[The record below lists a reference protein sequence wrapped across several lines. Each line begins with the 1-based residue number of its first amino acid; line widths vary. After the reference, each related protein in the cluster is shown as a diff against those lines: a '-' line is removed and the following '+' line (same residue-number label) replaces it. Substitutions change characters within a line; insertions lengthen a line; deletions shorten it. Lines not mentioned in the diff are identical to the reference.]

1 MSHYKTQLIMKELT
15 YISKIATLRLL
26 NDILHADNI
35 VHEGEI
41 EYLKR
46 ITASFC
52 LSEGYETDLNSLV
65 TLQALSI
72 IRELA
77 PEQKEIIAR
86 LMGEMIVI
94 DKDINYNEIKIYHAV
109 CESCNIHG
117 HFDVEDYPEY
127 SLSGPF
133 TNPEDLMNI

>member
-1 MSHYKTQLIMKELT
+1 MEELT
-15 YISKIATLRLL
+15 YTSKIAALRLL

-35 VHEGEI
+35 VHKSEI
-41 EYLKR
+41 EYLRK
-46 ITASFC
+46 ITESFC
-52 LSEGYETDLNSLV
+52 LAEGYENDLNGLV

-77 PEQKEIIAR
+77 PSQKEVIAR

-94 DKDINYNEIKIYHAV
+94 DKDINYNEVKMYHAV

-117 HFDVEDYPEY
+117 DFDIEDYPEY

>member
-1 MSHYKTQLIMKELT
+1 MEELT
-15 YISKIATLRLL
+15 YTSKIAVLRLL

-35 VHEGEI
+35 VHKCEI
-41 EYLKR
+41 EYLRK
-46 ITASFC
+46 ITESFC
-52 LSEGYETDLNSLV
+52 LVEGYENDLNGLV

-77 PEQKEIIAR
+77 PSQKETIAR

-94 DKDINYNEIKIYHAV
+94 DKDINYNEVKMYHAV

-117 HFDVEDYPEY
+117 DFDIEDYPEY

>member
-1 MSHYKTQLIMKELT
+1 MEELT
-15 YISKIATLRLL
+15 YTSKIAALRLL
-26 NDILHADNI
+26 NDILHADDI
-35 VHEGEI
+35 VHKSEI
-41 EYLKR
+41 EYLRK
-46 ITASFC
+46 ITESFC
-52 LSEGYETDLNSLV
+52 LAEGYENDLNGLV

-77 PEQKEIIAR
+77 PSQKEAIAR

-94 DKDINYNEIKIYHAV
+94 DKDINYNEVKMYHAV

-117 HFDVEDYPEY
+117 DFDIEDYPEY

>member
-1 MSHYKTQLIMKELT
+1 MSHCKAQLIMEELT
-15 YISKIATLRLL
+15 YTLKIATLRLL
-26 NDILHADNI
+26 NDILRADNI
-35 VHEGEI
+35 VHESEV
-41 EYLKR
+41 EYLKK
-46 ITASFC
+46 ITESFC
-52 LSEGYETDLNSLV
+52 LPEGYQNDLNNLV

-77 PEQKEIIAR
+77 PDQKEIIAR

-94 DKDINYNEIKIYHAV
+94 DKDINYNEVKMYHEV
-109 CESCNIHG
+109 CESCNIHED
-117 HFDVEDYPEY
+117 FDVEDYPEY

>member
-1 MSHYKTQLIMKELT
+1 MEELT
-15 YISKIATLRLL
+15 YTSKIAVLRLL

-35 VHEGEI
+35 VHKCEI
-41 EYLKR
+41 EYLRK
-46 ITASFC
+46 ITESVC
-52 LSEGYETDLNSLV
+52 LVEGYENDLNGLV

-77 PEQKEIIAR
+77 PSQKEAIAR

-94 DKDINYNEIKIYHAV
+94 DKDINYNEVKMYHAV

-117 HFDVEDYPEY
+117 DFDIEDYPEY

>member
-1 MSHYKTQLIMKELT
+1 MEELT
-15 YISKIATLRLL
+15 YTSKIAALRLL

-35 VHEGEI
+35 VHKCAI
-41 EYLKR
+41 EYLRK
-46 ITASFC
+46 ITESFC
-52 LSEGYETDLNSLV
+52 LAEGYENDLNGLV

-77 PEQKEIIAR
+77 PSQKEAIAR

-94 DKDINYNEIKIYHAV
+94 DKDINYNEVKMYHAV

-117 HFDVEDYPEY
+117 DFDIEDYPEY

>member
-1 MSHYKTQLIMKELT
+1 MEELT
-15 YISKIATLRLL
+15 YTSKIAALRLL

-35 VHEGEI
+35 VHKSEI
-41 EYLKR
+41 EYLRK
-46 ITASFC
+46 ITESFS
-52 LSEGYETDLNSLV
+52 LAEGYENDLNGLV

-77 PEQKEIIAR
+77 PSQKEVIAR

-94 DKDINYNEIKIYHAV
+94 DKDINYNEVKLYHTV

-117 HFDVEDYPEY
+117 DFDTEDYPEY
-127 SLSGPF
+127 SLSDPF

>member
-1 MSHYKTQLIMKELT
+1 MSHCKTQLTMEELT
-15 YISKIATLRLL
+15 YTSKIATLRLL
-26 NDILHADNI
+26 YDILHADNI
-35 VHEGEI
+35 VHESEI
-41 EYLKR
+41 EYLKK
-46 ITASFC
+46 TTESFG
-52 LSEGYETDLNSLV
+52 LSEGYEEDLNGLV

-77 PEQKEIIAR
+77 PNQKEVIAR

-94 DKDINYNEIKIYHAV
+94 DKDINYNEVKMYHAV

-117 HFDVEDYPEY
+117 DFDIEDYPEY

>member
-1 MSHYKTQLIMKELT
+1 MEELT
-15 YISKIATLRLL
+15 YTSKIAALRLL

-35 VHEGEI
+35 VHKSEI
-41 EYLKR
+41 EYLRK
-46 ITASFC
+46 ITESFC
-52 LSEGYETDLNSLV
+52 LAEEYENDLNGLV

-77 PEQKEIIAR
+77 PSQKEVIAR

-94 DKDINYNEIKIYHAV
+94 DKDINYNEVKMYHAV

-117 HFDVEDYPEY
+117 DFDIEDYPEY

>member
-1 MSHYKTQLIMKELT
+1 MKELT
-15 YISKIATLRLL
+15 YISKIAILRLL

-35 VHEGEI
+35 VHESEI
-41 EYLKR
+41 EYLKK
-46 ITASFC
+46 ITESFC
-52 LSEGYETDLNSLV
+52 LSEEYEKDLNNLV

-72 IRELA
+72 IRELD
-77 PEQKEIIAR
+77 PNQKEVIAR

-94 DKDINYNEIKIYHAV
+94 DKDINYNEVKMYHAI

-117 HFDVEDYPEY
+117 NFDVEDYPEY

-133 TNPEDLMNI
+133 TNPEDLMNT

>member
-1 MSHYKTQLIMKELT
+1 MEELT
-15 YISKIATLRLL
+15 YTSKIAALRLL

-35 VHEGEI
+35 VHESEI
-41 EYLKR
+41 EYLNKV
-46 ITASFC
+46 TESFC
-52 LSEGYETDLNSLV
+52 LSEGYKQDLNGLV

-77 PEQKEIIAR
+77 PNQKEAVAR

-94 DKDINYNEIKIYHAV
+94 DKDINYNEVKMYHAV

-117 HFDVEDYPEY
+117 DFDIEDYPEY

>member
-1 MSHYKTQLIMKELT
+1 MEELT
-15 YISKIATLRLL
+15 YTSKIAALRLL

-35 VHEGEI
+35 VHKCEI
-41 EYLKR
+41 EYLRK
-46 ITASFC
+46 ITESFC
-52 LSEGYETDLNSLV
+52 LAEGYENDLNGLV
-65 TLQALSI
+65 ILQALSI

-77 PEQKEIIAR
+77 PSQKEAIAR

-94 DKDINYNEIKIYHAV
+94 DKDINYNEVKMYHAV

-117 HFDVEDYPEY
+117 DFDIEDYPEY

>member
-1 MSHYKTQLIMKELT
+1 MSHCKTQLTMEELT
-15 YISKIATLRLL
+15 YTSKIATLRLL
-26 NDILHADNI
+26 YDILHADNI
-35 VHEGEI
+35 VHESEI
-41 EYLKR
+41 EYLKK
-46 ITASFC
+46 TTESFG
-52 LSEGYETDLNSLV
+52 LSEGYKEDLNGLV

-77 PEQKEIIAR
+77 PNQKEVIAR

-94 DKDINYNEIKIYHAV
+94 DKDINYNEVKMYHAV

-117 HFDVEDYPEY
+117 DFDVEDYPEY

>member
-1 MSHYKTQLIMKELT
+1 MKELT
-15 YISKIATLRLL
+15 YISKIAILRLL

-35 VHEGEI
+35 VHESEI
-41 EYLKR
+41 EYLKK
-46 ITASFC
+46 ITESFC
-52 LSEGYETDLNSLV
+52 LSEGYEKDLNNLV

-77 PEQKEIIAR
+77 PNQKEVIAR

-94 DKDINYNEIKIYHAV
+94 DKDINYNEVKMYHAV
-109 CESCNIHG
+109 CEFCNIQG
-117 HFDVEDYPEY
+117 DFDVEDYPEY

-133 TNPEDLMNI
+133 TNPEDLMNT